1 MIVTETIIRFE
12 NVTKQFDNDPPV
24 LDNVSFEIEKG
35 EVLYFTWPI
44 WLRENDHFALNS
56 WIFRSFRGTNLSRG

>member
-35 EVLYFTWPI
+35 SFILYLAHLVAGKRPFC
-44 WLRENDHFALNS
+44 A
-56 WIFRSFRGTNLSRG
+56 